1 MPMKDP
7 TSIMSGRMQGGDS
20 LDGEEVGADA
30 RDLGAHLVEHLAEL
44 LDVGLAGGVVDGGGA
59 LGEDGGHDDVG
70 GAGDAG
76 FIQEHVGAAEF
87 VGIDFIDAALDAVV
101 ELGAEVLVA
110 DVADGDVAAGH
121 GCHAD
126 EGSDLD
132 HVGQDFLTAQIFHV
146 ELVGL
151 ELPCVVAQLGDP
163 YAHAAQQVDEVV
175 DIKDVGHVADDDR
188 LGGEQD
194 G

>member
-1 MPMKDP
+1 MGVE
-7 TSIMSGRMQGGDS
+7 TS
-20 LDGEEVGADA
+20 AT
-30 RDLGAHLVEHLAEL
+30 DLISA
-44 LDVGLAGGVVDGGGA
+44 GL
-59 LGEDGGHDDVG
+59 
-70 GAGDAG
+70 GDAG
-76 FIQEHVGAAEF
+76 LVEACQEGTHDE
-87 VGIDFIDAALDAVV
+87 DAAPQCGTALH
-101 ELGAEVLVA
+101 E
-110 DVADGDVAAGH
+110 
-121 GCHAD
+121 
-126 EGSDLD
+126 
-132 HVGQDFLTAQIFHV
+132 FLTAQIFHV